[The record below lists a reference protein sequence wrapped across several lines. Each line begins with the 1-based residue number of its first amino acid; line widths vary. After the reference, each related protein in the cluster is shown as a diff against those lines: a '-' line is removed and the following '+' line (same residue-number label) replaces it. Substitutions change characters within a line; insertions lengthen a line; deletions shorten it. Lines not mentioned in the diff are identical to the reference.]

1 MIQKIVAAVVT
12 AVLVT
17 SCAAVSG
24 SYSSEGY
31 APIPGS
37 ITYGGQPRAKLT
49 KSPIG
54 SSFPHTFTDQTG
66 REVEEIYIIQPDR
79 TLLIVQRHYRP
90 FLAWSRN

>member
-1 MIQKIVAAVVT
+1 MIQIVAAAMM
-12 AVLVT
+12 AVLVAGCAVT
-17 SCAAVSG
+17 SV
-24 SYSSEGY
+24 SYSGEGY

-37 ITYGGQPRAKLT
+37 ITYGGQPRTKLT
-49 KSPIG
+49 KAPIG

-90 FLAWSRN
+90 FLAWSRR